1 MFSAASVGLW
11 YGGLSN
17 INFFRLLPG
26 SVVDRVY
33 LQMWSKWRWSQLVW
47 RCSRQTWWGI
57 DVVVIANQFLF
68 LLSRIL
74 KVEDVT
80 LDDAGDNMRRV
91 SLAAVVLD
99 GLSSSTDVDMPCQGL
114 LSMFFWRQTHQP
126 AVGSTKKRRLHQNI
140 LNVEI
145 AFLWKIKKMFIII
158 HYNCVSL
165 VYWPHNKCICIH
177 IQKNS
182 FVVLHVSELISSFFS
197 CSVSWWWI
205 YQGFT
210 IFSLSCTYIYA
221 YMRYWSTVLCI
232 MSIVNYD
239 WLTYNCEIE
248 HYTYQLSCKVMGFD
262 AFCLELCLKQSVW
275 LTSRAVGLCVVK
287 ECEFA
292 GETWYIGQQLRG
304 ELGGLEHASWIKPT
318 MAHSARSAHR
328 HRRREIIVT
337 VENVRTHK
345 QTFSKR
351 FEKLEMYL

>member
-1 MFSAASVGLW
+1 
-11 YGGLSN
+11 
-17 INFFRLLPG
+17 
-26 SVVDRVY
+26 
-33 LQMWSKWRWSQLVW
+33 
-47 RCSRQTWWGI
+47 
-57 DVVVIANQFLF
+57 
-68 LLSRIL
+68 
-74 KVEDVT
+74 
-80 LDDAGDNMRRV
+80 
-91 SLAAVVLD
+91 
-99 GLSSSTDVDMPCQGL
+99 
-114 LSMFFWRQTHQP
+114 
-126 AVGSTKKRRLHQNI
+126 
-140 LNVEI
+140 
-145 AFLWKIKKMFIII
+145 MFIII